1 MGDAAPGVAGFPPPG
16 NGDPAPTPSRAPV
29 GSRRQAPR
37 DLLVHRTLG
46 GNLVRGCS
54 QGDDRG
60 SAASPV
66 GANGALRRRAT
77 DVRRLKVEVGMLRA
91 MLHLLLNSF
100 TRQLVFQSL
109 FPHMILPP
117 IVTVS
122 PCYRIKLQSLYTC
135 RGRAALPM
143 DESCDETNTEWCN

>member
-109 FPHMILPP
+109 FPHMILAPHCHCVTMLSNKTSKLIYMSRSCGSAHGR
-117 IVTVS
+117 IV
-122 PCYRIKLQSLYTC
+122 
-135 RGRAALPM
+135 
-143 DESCDETNTEWCN
+143 